1 MAEYIVTIDGD
12 KYKVTS
18 DKPLSDVEAHQAAVN
33 QLNTDRTL
41 APINVSA
48 KAPTQYSMPAET
60 ARAAGQGL
68 TFGFAD
74 ELEAALRSGAISGK
88 DYEAIRNDL
97 RAKQEQFAL
106 ENPKTA
112 LGSEIAGGFIAPLGA
127 LKYAAKAPSILR
139 SAITSA
145 GYGGVQGAGKSTETE
160 NLPSDVVAGTA
171 LGGIGGAALGTVGA
185 AIAPQLQ
192 KGARELQQAG
202 VPLTAGSAFG
212 GQIQSIEQAAESLP
226 IAGELIKGARRE
238 QFEAFNKAAFNRAL
252 KAIDP
257 KLTVPKE
264 LPLRE
269 AADFTY
275 QQISNKYNTIYP
287 NTQLSLNNTLNRQ
300 LSGLQNKYSTATLG
314 EAGAAQFQAQLN
326 NIKSR
331 FEGGKPITGA
341 QVKALKEDL
350 RLLTDAYKGSAG
362 SEKLL
367 GNAFDDLEN
376 SVMMSFRNQNPKYA
390 KDLKSADTAYATYK
404 KVENAAASA
413 KGADGVFTPAQLE
426 TAVKQGNKSQYAR
439 GKALLQDLSNTGYDV
454 LGNKVPDS
462 GTAGRLGIAG
472 MLTGGAAML
481 NPKAVVPTA
490 IASGLYTPFG
500 MKYAM
505 PLLTNPRPDII
516 EQYAPS
522 VRATAPYLTQ
532 AVNPLFRGLLDQEG
546 Q

>member
-1 MAEYIVTIDGD
+1 MAEYIVTIDGA

-33 QLNTDRTL
+33 QLSTDRTL
-41 APINVSA
+41 APINVTA
-48 KAPTQYSMPAET
+48 KAPTEYSMPAET

-112 LGSEIAGGFIAPLGA
+112 LGSEIAGGLVAPLGA

-139 SAITSA
+139 SAMTSA
-145 GYGGVQGAGKSTETE
+145 GYGGLQGAGKSTDTE
-160 NLPSDVVAGTA
+160 NLAGDVITGTT
-171 LGGIGGAALGTVGA
+171 LGGVGGAALGTVGA

-202 VPLTAGSAFG
+202 VPMTLGSAFG
-212 GQIQSIEQAAESLP
+212 GQVQAVEQAAESLP
-226 IAGELIKGARRE
+226 IVGQLIKGARQE

-257 KLTVPKE
+257 KLTVPKD

-275 QQISNKYNTIYP
+275 QQISNKYGQIYP
-287 NTQLSLNNTLNRQ
+287 NTQLSLNKTLDRQ
-300 LSGLQNKYSTATLG
+300 LTGLENKYSTATLG
-314 EAGAAQFQAQLN
+314 EAGTQQFQAQLN

-331 FEGGKPITGA
+331 FENGKPISGA

-350 RLLTDAYKGSAG
+350 RKITDAYKGASG

-367 GNAFDDLEN
+367 GDAFNDLE
-376 SVMMSFRNQNPKYA
+376 SSIMMSFRNQNPKYA
-390 KDLKSADTAYATYK
+390 KDLKAADTAYATYK
-404 KVENAAASA
+404 KVENAAAST
-413 KGADGVFTPAQLE
+413 KGAEGVFTPAQLE
-426 TAVKQGNKSQYAR
+426 TAVKQGNKAQYAR
-439 GKALLQDLSNTGYDV
+439 GNALLQDLSNSGYDV

-472 MLTGGAAML
+472 ILTGGAGFL
-481 NPKAVVPTA
+481 NPKAIVPTA
-490 IASGLYTPFG
+490 IASGLYTPAG

-522 VRATAPYLTQ
+522 VRAAAPYLTQ
-532 AVNPLFRGLLDQEG
+532 SINPLFRGLLDQEG

>member
-1 MAEYIVTIDGD
+1 MAEYIVTIDGA

-33 QLNTDRTL
+33 QLSTDRTL

-48 KAPTQYSMPAET
+48 KAPTEYSMPAET

-112 LGSEIAGGFIAPLGA
+112 LGSEIAGGLVAPLGA

-139 SAITSA
+139 SAMTSA
-145 GYGGVQGAGKSTETE
+145 GYGGLQGAGKSTDTE
-160 NLPSDVVAGTA
+160 NLAGDVITGTT
-171 LGGIGGAALGTVGA
+171 LGGVGGAALGTVGA

-202 VPLTAGSAFG
+202 VPMTLGSAFG
-212 GQIQSIEQAAESLP
+212 GQVQAVEQAAESLP
-226 IAGELIKGARRE
+226 IVGQLIKGARQE

-257 KLTVPKE
+257 KLTVPKD

-275 QQISNKYNTIYP
+275 QQISNKYGQIYP
-287 NTQLSLNNTLNRQ
+287 NTQLSLNKTLDRQ
-300 LSGLQNKYSTATLG
+300 LTGLENKYSTATLG
-314 EAGAAQFQAQLN
+314 EAGTQQFQAQLN

-331 FEGGKPITGA
+331 FEGGKPISGA

-350 RLLTDAYKGSAG
+350 RKITDAYKGASG

-367 GNAFDDLEN
+367 GDAFNDLE
-376 SVMMSFRNQNPKYA
+376 SSIMMSFRNQNPKYA

-404 KVENAAASA
+404 KVENAAAST
-413 KGADGVFTPAQLE
+413 KGAEGVFTPAQLE
-426 TAVKQGNKSQYAR
+426 TAVKQGNKAQYAR
-439 GKALLQDLSNTGYDV
+439 GNALLQDLSNSGYDV

-472 MLTGGAAML
+472 ILTGGAGFL
-481 NPKAVVPTA
+481 NPKAIIPTA
-490 IASGLYTPFG
+490 IASGLYTPAG

-505 PLLTNPRPDII
+505 PLLTAPRPDIVQ
-516 EQYAPS
+516 QYAPS

>member
-1 MAEYIVTIDGD
+1 MAEYIVTIDGA

-33 QLNTDRTL
+33 QLSTDRTL
-41 APINVSA
+41 SPVNVSA
-48 KAPTQYSMPAET
+48 KAPTEYSMPTET

-97 RAKQEQFAL
+97 RAKQAEFAL
-106 ENPKTA
+106 QNPKTA
-112 LGSEIAGGFIAPLGA
+112 LGAEIAGGLVAPLGA

-139 SAITSA
+139 SAMTSA
-145 GYGGVQGAGKSTETE
+145 GYGGLQGAGQSTDTE

-171 LGGIGGAALGTVGA
+171 LGGIGGGVLGTVGA

-202 VPLTAGSAFG
+202 VPLTPGSAFG

-226 IAGELIKGARRE
+226 IVGELIKGARQE
-238 QFEAFNKAAFNRAL
+238 QFDAFNKAAFNRAL

-269 AADFTY
+269 SADFTY

-287 NTQLSLNNTLNRQ
+287 NTQLSLNKTLERQ
-300 LSGLQNKYSTATLG
+300 LSGLENKYSTATLG
-314 EAGAAQFQAQLN
+314 DAGASQFKAQLN

-331 FEGGKPITGA
+331 FDGGKPISGA

-390 KDLKSADTAYATYK
+390 KDLKAADTAYATFK

-413 KGADGVFTPAQLE
+413 KGAEGVFTPAQLE

-439 GKALLQDLSNTGYDV
+439 GKALLQDLSGTGYDV

-505 PLLTNPRPDII
+505 PLLTNPRPDIV

-522 VRATAPYLTQ
+522 VRAAAPYVTQ
-532 AVNPLFRGLLDQEG
+532 SINPLFRGLLDQEG